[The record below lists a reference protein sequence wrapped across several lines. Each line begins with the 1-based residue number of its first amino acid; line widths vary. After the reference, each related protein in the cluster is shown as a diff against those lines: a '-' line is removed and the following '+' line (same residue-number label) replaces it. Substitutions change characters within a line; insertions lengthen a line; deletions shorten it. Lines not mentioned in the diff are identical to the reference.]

1 MFYSAPSGME
11 QQQHQQPH
19 HGRAPVTTYST
30 PFQRQVSGAPMPPY
44 SQPMSGA
51 PSAPMGSNE
60 PLVR

>member
-1 MFYSAPSGME
+1 MFYSAPSME
-11 QQQHQQPH
+11 QQQHQQQH

-30 PFQRQVSGAPMPPY
+30 PFQRQGSGATMPPFPQ
-44 SQPMSGA
+44 QPMSGA